1 MKVLLLMI
9 GKTNQESLQQ
19 LIQDYMNRIQH
30 YVNFETAI
38 IPELKNTK
46 NLPVAEQKEKEADL
60 ILKQIDNQDDI
71 ILLDEK
77 GKQYS
82 SRAFAEFINK
92 RMNSSIKR
100 TVFVVGGP
108 FGFSKRIYD
117 RANGMISMS
126 SMTFSHQMIRL
137 IFTEQLYRAMT
148 IIRGENYHHE

>member
-71 ILLDEK
+71 VLLDER

-82 SRAFAEFINK
+82 SLAFAEFMDK
-92 RMNSSIKR
+92 KMNSSIKR
-100 TVFVVGGP
+100 MVFVVGGP
-108 FGFSKRIYD
+108 FGFSKKIYD
-117 RANGMISMS
+117 RANGKISMS
-126 SMTFSHQMIRL
+126 PMTFSHQMIRL

>member
-71 ILLDEK
+71 VLLDER

-82 SRAFAEFINK
+82 SLAFAEFMDK
-92 RMNSSIKR
+92 KMNSSIKR
-100 TVFVVGGP
+100 MVFVVGGP
-108 FGFSKRIYD
+108 FGFSKKIYD

-126 SMTFSHQMIRL
+126 PMTFSHQMIRL

>member
-9 GKTNQESLQQ
+9 GKTNQENLQQ

-30 YVNFETAI
+30 YINFETAI
-38 IPELKNTK
+38 IPELKYTK
-46 NLPVAEQKEKEADL
+46 NLPVAEQKEREADL
-60 ILKQIDNQDDI
+60 ILKQIDNQDNI
-71 ILLDEK
+71 VLLDEK

-82 SRAFAEFINK
+82 SVAFAEFVDK
-92 RMNSSIKR
+92 KMNSSIKR
-100 TVFVVGGP
+100 MVFVVGGP
-108 FGFSKRIYD
+108 FGFSKRIYE

-126 SMTFSHQMIRL
+126 PMTFSHQMIRL

>member
-1 MKVLLLMI
+1 MI

-19 LIQDYMNRIQH
+19 LIQDYMNRLQH

-71 ILLDEK
+71 VLLDER

-82 SRAFAEFINK
+82 SLAFAEFMDK
-92 RMNSSIKR
+92 KMNSSIKR
-100 TVFVVGGP
+100 MVFVVGGP

-126 SMTFSHQMIRL
+126 PMTFSHQMIRL

>member
-9 GKTNQESLQQ
+9 GKTNQESLQH

-46 NLPVAEQKEKEADL
+46 NLPVAEQKEKEADM

-82 SRAFAEFINK
+82 SLAFAEFMDK
-92 RMNSSIKR
+92 KMNSSIKR
-100 TVFVVGGP
+100 MVFVVGGP
-108 FGFSKRIYD
+108 FGFSKRIYE

-126 SMTFSHQMIRL
+126 PMTFSHQMIRL

>member
-9 GKTNQESLQQ
+9 GKTNQENLQQ
-19 LIQDYMNRIQH
+19 LIQDYMSRIQH
-30 YVNFETAI
+30 YMNFESII
-38 IPELKNTK
+38 IPELKNIK
-46 NLPVAEQKEKEADL
+46 NLSIAEQKEKEADL
-60 ILKQIDNQDDI
+60 ILKQIEIQDDI

-82 SRAFAEFINK
+82 STAFSVYLEK
-92 RMNSSIKR
+92 KMSSSIKR
-100 TVFVVGGP
+100 MVFVIGGP

-126 SMTFSHQMIRL
+126 PMTFSHQMIRL
-137 IFTEQLYRAMT
+137 IFVEQLYRAMT

>member
-19 LIQDYMNRIQH
+19 LILDYTNRIQ
-30 YVNFETAI
+30 YYLNFETVV
-38 IPELKNTK
+38 IPELKNTR
-46 NLPVAEQKEKEADL
+46 NLSTAEQKEKEADM
-60 ILKQIDNQDDI
+60 ILKQIDNQDNI

-82 SRAFAEFINK
+82 SLAFADFMEK
-92 RMNSSIKR
+92 KMNSSIKR
-100 TVFVVGGP
+100 MVFVVGGP
-108 FGFSKRIYD
+108 FGFSKKIYD

-126 SMTFSHQMIRL
+126 PMTFSHQMIRL